1 MAVHPTVPED
11 VPSLVEAYR
20 QTLASFAD
28 VADGFREQDW
38 SLPTACPGW
47 NTRAHLAHV
56 HHLEDYLSGSE
67 HPISGWADEVA
78 GSGEQSA
85 NDSHAR
91 GGAAD
96 DSHVE
101 IGSPAHV
108 QNRFGVWIEEG
119 VRARSGRDPRA
130 LTADLRGLIDV
141 RAAQMYD
148 PDLALDTP
156 VRGAVGRETT
166 FENLTRMRMADV
178 WVHEQDL
185 REAVNRPGSLDSPG
199 ASIFTDLL
207 LGSLA
212 DIVITHVRP
221 EPGTVV
227 ILESTGPVLGRAGV
241 RVGTDADGELIGHEL
256 FSGHTEEEALEDAS
270 DVEATSD
277 VDATSDADAADTD
290 TPDSASEHQ
299 VTNISLSTYALT
311 RRGAGRVST
320 QDTAYHVVGDEDLA
334 RRVLDALAVTP

>member
-85 NDSHAR
+85 NDSHAEQ
-91 GGAAD
+91 GGAAA

-156 VRGAVGRETT
+156 VRGAMGRETT
-166 FENLTRMRMADV
+166 FENLARMRMADV

-212 DIVITHVRP
+212 DIVIKHVRP

-241 RVGTDADGELIGHEL
+241 RVSTDADGELVGHEL
-256 FSGHTEEEALEDAS
+256 FSGHTEEEA
-270 DVEATSD
+270 
-277 VDATSDADAADTD
+277 
-290 TPDSASEHQ
+290 SEQQ

-320 QDTAYHVVGDEDLA
+320 EDTAYHVVGDEDLA
-334 RRVLDALAVTP
+334 RRVLDALVVTP